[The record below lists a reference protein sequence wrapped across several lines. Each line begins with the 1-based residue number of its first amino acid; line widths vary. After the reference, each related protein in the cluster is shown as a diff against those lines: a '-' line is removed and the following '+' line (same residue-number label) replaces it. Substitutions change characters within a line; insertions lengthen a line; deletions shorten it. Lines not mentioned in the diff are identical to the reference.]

1 MEGWRCDAG
10 EGGKRVLLVEDD
22 LDARDVLQDLLEDE
36 GFDVV
41 PAANGKQAIDYLT
54 LDNDDGADIV
64 ILDLMMPMISG
75 WEVLER
81 MTDDDRLA
89 DIPVIVL
96 SAVTTAK
103 PSRAQG
109 FLHKP
114 FSLDT
119 LVEHHPNPP
128 ADRPPTPTNMSSG
141 P

>member
-1 MEGWRCDAG
+1 MLEKA
-10 EGGKRVLLVEDD
+10 EKRVLLVEDD

-81 MTDDDRLA
+81 MTDDHRLA

-119 LVEHHPNPP
+119 LVDTIRTHLS
-128 ADRPPTPTNMSSG
+128 DGPTDAQTNN
-141 P
+141 